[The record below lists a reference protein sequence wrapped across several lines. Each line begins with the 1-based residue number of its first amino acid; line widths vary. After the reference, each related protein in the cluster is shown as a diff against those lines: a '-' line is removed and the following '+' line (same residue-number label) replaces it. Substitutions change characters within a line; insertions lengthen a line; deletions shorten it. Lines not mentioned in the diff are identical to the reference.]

1 MSSALQLSRI
11 PERVTFE
18 QAASLPVAY
27 GTAHRMMFANGHIA
41 SGEKV
46 LILGASG
53 GVGTCCLFLAKMA
66 GCEVIVVSQSQDKLD
81 KLKELGADQG
91 IFYDG
96 FGQNIWERRSEERRV
111 GKGGVST
118 VRFR

>member
-1 MSSALQLSRI
+1 MAEYCLASAQQLIRI
-11 PERVTFE
+11 PEKVTFE

-66 GCEVIVVSQSQDKLD
+66 GCEVIVVSQSQDKPD
-81 KLKELGADQG
+81 KLKIGRAHVELQSLSLISSAV
-91 IFYDG
+91 FCL
-96 FGQNIWERRSEERRV
+96 N
-111 GKGGVST
+111 KKP
-118 VRFR
+118 